1 MFNTGTVVGV
11 SANIYGSGYQ
21 RNFIPSFAIGGTGG
35 FKTYQMN
42 TVVEVATSVMSRKD
56 IQYDKIENS
65 ILTCVFEN
73 TEKYR
78 NFK

>member
-1 MFNTGTVVGV
+1 MVRV
-11 SANIYGSGYQ
+11 
-21 RNFIPSFAIGGTGG
+21 IGGTGG